1 MHHFFYINGV
11 KQLKQRLKFIS
22 IITLLFFLLLSHNV
36 QAAEDSQAAEGI
48 KQLSPQELVDSQL
61 KALDLTDL
69 KKFWEDISS
78 KYGGFLPES
87 QKGSLYDFING
98 DKKFSFKQWSEAIL
112 KFVFHEFLANGKLLG
127 SLILLTVFSMF
138 LQSLQNAFEK
148 STVSKVAYSIVYMV
162 LVILALN
169 SFHIA
174 MNYTNETIGTMISFV
189 LALIPLLLALMAASG
204 GIVSAAFF
212 HPVILFLMNTSGLLI
227 QYVILPLLFLGA
239 LLSIV
244 STMSEN
250 YKVTQLAGLL
260 RNWSISLMGLF
271 LTVFLGVISV
281 QGASTAVADGIT
293 IKTAKFIT
301 GNFIPVIGRMF
312 TDATDTVIG
321 ASALLKNSVG
331 IAGVA
336 ILLIIVAFPAIK
348 ILMIAFIY
356 KFAAAILQPLGGGP
370 IISCLDIISKSVIYV
385 FAALAIVSLMFFL
398 SITVI
403 VAAGNVTMM
412 MR

>member
-1 MHHFFYINGV
+1 M
-11 KQLKQRLKFIS
+11 KQRLKFIS
-22 IITLLFFLLLSHNV
+22 IITLLFFFLLIPKV
-36 QAAEDSQAAEGI
+36 QAAEDQKDAAANP
-48 KQLSPQELVDSQL
+48 SPQALVDTQL
-61 KALDLTDL
+61 KSLDLTEL
-69 KKFWEDISS
+69 KKFWGDITS

-87 QKGSLYDFING
+87 QKGSLYDFIKEGKN
-98 DKKFSFKQWSEAIL
+98 FSFNQWGQGLL
-112 KFVFHEFLANGKLLG
+112 KFVFQEFVANGKLLG
-127 SLILLTVFSMF
+127 SLILLTIFSMF
-138 LQSLQNAFEK
+138 LQSLQNSFEK
-148 STVSKVAYSIVYMV
+148 STVSKAAYSIVYMV

-174 MNYTNETIGTMISFV
+174 MDYTNETIGTMISFV

-204 GIVSAAFF
+204 GIVSASFF

-244 STMSEN
+244 STISEN

-260 RNWSISLMGLF
+260 RNWSIGLMGLF

-312 TDATDTVIG
+312 TDATDTVVS

-336 ILLIIVAFPAIK
+336 ILLMIVAFPAIK
-348 ILMIAFIY
+348 ILMISFIY
-356 KFAAAILQPLGGGP
+356 KFAAALLQPLGGGP
-370 IISCLDIISKSVIYV
+370 IIKCLDIISKSVIYV

-403 VAAGNVTMM
+403 IAASNVTMM